1 MKKIKYTL
9 SLLMFGL
16 LFAQSTIAEQP
27 TFSDFQISSER
38 YLTDDKGNILMYVNV
53 WGHVGSAGR
62 NLVYDGI
69 DLATLMSIVGG
80 PNKGANMKK
89 VRVYREVP
97 DADGTLVYHIDLNN
111 FINTGNRSNF
121 IKIKP
126 NDTIIVPQKLS
137 SYFLTQIG
145 TVNTLFSL
153 INIYLQLENLA
164 GN

>member
-16 LFAQSTIAEQP
+16 LFAQSNIAEQP

-38 YLTDDKGNILMYVNV
+38 YLTDDNGNIMMYVNI
-53 WGHVGSAGR
+53 WGHVGSPGHH
-62 NLVYDGI
+62 LVYEGI
-69 DLATLMSIVGG
+69 DLATLMSVVGG
-80 PNKGANMKK
+80 PKTGANMKK
-89 VRVYREVP
+89 VRLYREVP
-97 DADGTLVYHIDLNN
+97 DVDGTLVYHIDLNN

-137 SYFLTQIG
+137 SYFLTQVG
-145 TVNTLFSL
+145 TINTLFSL
-153 INIYLQLENLA
+153 LNIYLQLENLA

>member
-16 LFAQSTIAEQP
+16 LFAQSNIAEQP

-53 WGHVGSAGR
+53 WGDVGSAGHH
-62 NLVYDGI
+62 LVYDGI

-89 VRVYREVP
+89 VRLYREVP

-137 SYFLTQIG
+137 SYFLTQVG
-145 TVNTLFSL
+145 TINTLFSI

>member
-1 MKKIKYTL
+1 
-9 SLLMFGL
+9 MFGL
-16 LFAQSTIAEQP
+16 LFPQGDVTAQP

-38 YLTDDKGNILMYVNV
+38 YLTDDNGNIMMNVNV
-53 WGHVGSAGR
+53 WGHVGSPGHH
-62 NLVYDGI
+62 LVYEGI
-69 DLATLMSIVGG
+69 DLATLMSVVGG
-80 PNKGANMKK
+80 PNTGANMKK

-137 SYFLTQIG
+137 SYFLTQVG
-145 TVNTLFSL
+145 TINTLFSL
-153 INIYLQLENLA
+153 INIYLQLKNLA

>member
-9 SLLMFGL
+9 SLLLFGL
-16 LFAQSTIAEQP
+16 LFPQGDVTEQP

-38 YLTDDKGNILMYVNV
+38 YLTDKKGNIMMYVNI
-53 WGHVGSAGR
+53 WGHVGKPGHH
-62 NLVYDGI
+62 LVYEGI
-69 DLATLMSIVGG
+69 DLATLMSVVGG
-80 PNKGANMKK
+80 PKSGANMKK

-97 DADGTLVYHIDLNN
+97 DADGTLVYHINLNN

-137 SYFLTQIG
+137 NYFLTQVG
-145 TVNTLFSL
+145 TVNTIFSL
-153 INIYLQLENLA
+153 INMYLQLENLA